1 MRMIGVTGGTGS
13 GKSVVTAMLAEQ
25 GAFVVDADAISH
37 QVILKGEE
45 PSEGFGIYSAALHY
59 TIGGYAKRKGRS

>member
-37 QVILKGEE
+37 QLILKGEE
-45 PSEGFGIYSAALHY
+45 AYRRLV
-59 TIGGYAKRKGRS
+59 